1 MDKNIIHQLH
11 ADFERCAKS
20 DEATGVEYWF
30 ARDLQKLLG
39 YTQWRNFEPV
49 IEKAMTA
56 CIAAGENTDDHFARA
71 RKMVGIGS
79 GAKKEVDEIA
89 LTRYACYLIAQNG
102 DPRKTEIAFAQ
113 SYFAVQTRKMELVE
127 KRLEDVE
134 RLQARK
140 KLSESEKQLSGIIFE
155 RLRDNQSFGRIRSK
169 GDTALFG
176 GVSTHEMKKRL
187 GTPDSRPLADFLPT
201 ITIKAKDFASEIT
214 NFNIKAEN
222 LRSEET
228 ITTEH
233 VRSNRRVR
241 QTLLDSGIAPEKLP
255 PAEDV
260 KKLERR
266 LETEQKKKT
275 KKKALK

>member
-1 MDKNIIHQLH
+1 
-11 ADFERCAKS
+11 
-20 DEATGVEYWF
+20 
-30 ARDLQKLLG
+30 
-39 YTQWRNFEPV
+39 
-49 IEKAMTA
+49 
-56 CIAAGENTDDHFARA
+56 
-71 RKMVGIGS
+71 
-79 GAKKEVDEIA
+79 
-89 LTRYACYLIAQNG
+89 
-102 DPRKTEIAFAQ
+102 
-113 SYFAVQTRKMELVE
+113 MELVE
-127 KRLEDVE
+127 KRLEDIE

-155 RLRDNQSFGRIRSK
+155 RLRDNQSFGRIRSQ

-176 GVSTHEMKKRL
+176 GVSTQEMKKRL

-214 NFNIKAEN
+214 NFNIKVEN
-222 LRSEET
+222 LRSEEA

-266 LETEQKKKT
+266 LEVEQKKKT
-275 KKKALK
+275 AKKAIKETI